1 MLSSG
6 GLQKLYQILE
16 AIRENWRKLAVP
28 SWNETGA
35 RGVLAISKQRE
46 HSLLRCQAMKQVI
59 HISLLCLLVL
69 LCSASAAFAK
79 GPAEKISISG
89 PGLTAPIEITDPELL
104 QPFSPW
110 SDAFFDQ
117 QRGLVTESPD
127 SGRAYQVLIFADSRV
142 FYAFN
147 YIPGNPGMI
156 YLPGRGE
163 EWYETNVSTILR
175 SGGLEGHWLY
185 ASREW
190 DDLIGSLLAD
200 QGISEISYTETSA
213 RTGRMETISPFVPL
227 SSQTRTKYIPF

>member
-1 MLSSG
+1 
-6 GLQKLYQILE
+6 
-16 AIRENWRKLAVP
+16 
-28 SWNETGA
+28 
-35 RGVLAISKQRE
+35 
-46 HSLLRCQAMKQVI
+46 MKQVI

-89 PGLTAPIEITDPELL
+89 PGLAAPIEITDPQLL

-117 QRGLVTESPD
+117 QRSVLAESPN
-127 SGRAYQVLIFADSRV
+127 SGNVYQVLIFADSRV

-147 YIPGNPGMI
+147 YIPGSPGII
-156 YLPGRGE
+156 YLPGQGE

-175 SGGLEGHWLY
+175 SGGWEGHWHY

-213 RTGRMETISPFVPL
+213 RTDGMEKVSPSIPISGHRR
-227 SSQTRTKYIPF
+227 TRYIPY